1 MEVFQ
6 QNNEILE
13 PKEPL
18 TAKAL
23 LGALSGVLAGLML
36 GAGTGLVRVYA
47 LLFYP
52 VAIALGAD
60 VLQSIGRRKG
70 AEVLLAMVMVPG
82 TVLAAL
88 HPERGLLSVAMGTL
102 LLPMGILTLGMLQ
115 RKHMGGFFTAAGVTG
130 VTVALVY
137 GMLCMPGILSGE
149 GAFTQMQQEITAAEA
164 PFVEMLL
171 EMRGA
176 ATVEAEQQMISQFL
190 SVLQEIPDMVPYVA
204 AGEICFY
211 GGMAGFL
218 STLLFFAFTR
228 KYRNALY
235 IAAPSR
241 FQLWTMPKSFTV
253 PVLLLSAFGF
263 IMALTG
269 TDNGHAV
276 YNTITLLFEV
286 PFIVMGLAMLDY
298 LLSLLPRRNTLWKVL
313 VFVGV
318 GVLFTAVAN
327 ILMMIGLFEQVFRV
341 REKREYLLTHGGNRR
356 G

>member
-1 MEVFQ
+1 MEVYR
-6 QNNEILE
+6 QNNEMMG
-13 PKEPL
+13 PREPL
-18 TAKAL
+18 AVKAL
-23 LGALSGVLAGLML
+23 LGALAGVFTGLML
-36 GAGTGLVRVYA
+36 GVGTGLIRVYA

-52 VAIALGAD
+52 AAVALGAD

-70 AEVLLAMVMVPG
+70 AETLLALVLVPG
-82 TVLAAL
+82 TVLAML
-88 HPERGLLSVAMGTL
+88 HPQQGLLSAVMGAL
-102 LLPMGILTLGMLQ
+102 LLPAGVLTLGLLQ

-130 VTVALVY
+130 VTVALLY
-137 GMLCMPGILSGE
+137 GMLCMPGVLSGE

-164 PFVEMLL
+164 PLVEMLL
-171 EMRGA
+171 EMQGA
-176 ATVEAEQQMISQFL
+176 TTVEAEQQMISQFL
-190 SVLQEIPDMVPYVA
+190 SVLQEVPATVPYVA

-211 GGMAGFL
+211 GGVSGFL

-228 KYRNALY
+228 KYRVALGVN
-235 IAAPSR
+235 APSHFR
-241 FQLWTMPKSFTV
+241 LWTMPKSFTV
-253 PVLLLSAFGF
+253 PVLLLSVAGF

-286 PFIVMGLAMLDY
+286 PFIVMGIAMLDY

-313 VFVGV
+313 VFVGI

-327 ILMMIGLFEQVFRV
+327 VLMMIGLFEQVFRI
-341 REKREYLLTHGGNRR
+341 REKREYLLSHGGNRR